1 MRDHGRSRR
10 TFQPE
15 AHRAGRSRAARS
27 LASRAARGGMMGGFR
42 VGIGYD
48 VHRLEPG
55 LPLTLGGVS
64 LSHPQGLRAH
74 SDGDALAHAIGDALL
89 GAMALGDLGAH
100 FPDTDPT
107 YRGMSSLTLLS
118 RIRGLLEDRGAR
130 VVNVD
135 STLILE
141 APRVHPHVVEMRE
154 RLALALGLDPEWVSV
169 KATSNEALGSVGRGE
184 GIAAMAVALV

>member
-1 MRDHGRSRR
+1 
-10 TFQPE
+10 
-15 AHRAGRSRAARS
+15 
-27 LASRAARGGMMGGFR
+27 MGGYR

-48 VHRLEPG
+48 IHRLERG

-64 LSHPQGLRAH
+64 LAHERGLSAH

-100 FPDTDPT
+100 FPDTDPR
-107 YRGMSSLTLLS
+107 YRGMSSLTLLEH
-118 RIRGLLEDRGAR
+118 IRGLLTHRGAR

-141 APRVHPHVVEMRE
+141 APRIHPHVAEMRE
-154 RLALALGLDPEWVSV
+154 RLAGALGMDPEWVSV
-169 KATSNEALGSVGRGE
+169 KATSNEGLGAVGREE
-184 GIAAMAVALV
+184 GVAAMAVALVEVEAR

>member
-1 MRDHGRSRR
+1 
-10 TFQPE
+10 
-15 AHRAGRSRAARS
+15 
-27 LASRAARGGMMGGFR
+27 MGGFR

-48 VHRLEPG
+48 IHRLERG

-64 LSHPQGLRAH
+64 LAHERGLSAH

-100 FPDTDPT
+100 FPDTDPR
-107 YRGMSSLTLLS
+107 YRGMSSLTLLEH
-118 RIRGLLEDRGAR
+118 IRGLLTHRGAR

-141 APRVHPHVVEMRE
+141 APRIHPHVAEMRE
-154 RLALALGLDPEWVSV
+154 RLAGALGMDPEWVSV
-169 KATSNEALGSVGRGE
+169 KATSNEGLGAVGREE
-184 GIAAMAVALV
+184 GVAAMAVALVEVEAR

>member
-1 MRDHGRSRR
+1 
-10 TFQPE
+10 
-15 AHRAGRSRAARS
+15 
-27 LASRAARGGMMGGFR
+27 MGGYR

-48 VHRLEPG
+48 IHRLERG

-64 LSHPQGLRAH
+64 LRHEEGLRAH

-100 FPDTDPT
+100 FPDTDPK
-107 YRGMSSLTLLS
+107 YRGVSSLTLLE
-118 RIRGLLEDRGAR
+118 RIRGLLQERGAR

-141 APRVHPHVVEMRE
+141 SPRIQPHVTEMRD
-154 RLALALGLDPEWVSV
+154 RLAGALGVEPEWVSV
-169 KATSNEALGSVGRGE
+169 KATSNEGLGAMGRKE
-184 GIAAMAVALV
+184 GIAAMAVALVEVDS

>member
-1 MRDHGRSRR
+1 
-10 TFQPE
+10 
-15 AHRAGRSRAARS
+15 
-27 LASRAARGGMMGGFR
+27 MGGFR

-48 VHRLEPG
+48 IHRLERG

-64 LSHPQGLRAH
+64 LAHERGPVAH

-100 FPDTDPT
+100 FPDTDPR
-107 YRGMSSLTLLS
+107 YRGMSSLTLLE
-118 RIRGLLEDRGAR
+118 RIRGLLDDRGAR

-141 APRVHPHVVEMRE
+141 APRVHPHVAQMRE

-169 KATSNEALGSVGRGE
+169 KATSNEGLGAVGREE
-184 GIAAMAVALV
+184 GIAAMAVALVEVEAR